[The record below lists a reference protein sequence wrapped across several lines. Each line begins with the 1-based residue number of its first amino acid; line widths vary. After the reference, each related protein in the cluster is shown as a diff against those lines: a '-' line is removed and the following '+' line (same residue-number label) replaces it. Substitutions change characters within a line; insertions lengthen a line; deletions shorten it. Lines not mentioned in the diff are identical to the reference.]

1 MKIAIIGGGAAGFF
15 LAVHVKQAAP
25 QSQVVILEKGQ
36 RVLAKVSISG
46 GGRCNLTNSFKAISD
61 SGQAYPRGA
70 RLMKR
75 LLHEFSAADT
85 YRWFEANGVP
95 LVTQE
100 DECVFPVAQNSAAII
115 NCLTQL
121 AGKLGVEVRLRTS
134 VAAVVRNAA
143 GGLEVLTGAAGN
155 ISECFDKVAVTTG
168 GAPRREGYV
177 WLAALG
183 HRLENPCPSLYTFSI
198 PHKPLNDLTG
208 VVVENAFA
216 SLPGTKF
223 RSQGPLLITHWGLSG
238 PVILKLSSY
247 AARHL
252 HDNGYRSQLLINWCG
267 DTDTERVGGKL
278 QQLFKQSTHKQMGSL
293 RPFGLQQ
300 RLWHYLLNRSALLP
314 ARLCGE
320 AGSKSLNRLV
330 AAMTADVY
338 QIEGK
343 GRFRDEFVTCGGVSL
358 ASVNA
363 RTLESKH
370 CPGLYF
376 AGEVLDIDAITGGF
390 NLQAAWTTAFVAAR
404 ALAGNINKECP

>member
-100 DECVFPVAQNSAAII
+100 DECVFPVAQNSAVII

-143 GGLEVLTGAAGN
+143 GGLEVLTGSAGN
-155 ISECFDKVAVTTG
+155 TSECFDKVAVTTG
-168 GAPRREGYV
+168 GAPAEKD
-177 WLAALG
+177 
-183 HRLENPCPSLYTFSI
+183 T
-198 PHKPLNDLTG
+198 
-208 VVVENAFA
+208 
-216 SLPGTKF
+216 PGSP
-223 RSQGPLLITHWGLSG
+223 R
-238 PVILKLSSY
+238 
-247 AARHL
+247 
-252 HDNGYRSQLLINWCG
+252 
-267 DTDTERVGGKL
+267 
-278 QQLFKQSTHKQMGSL
+278 
-293 RPFGLQQ
+293 
-300 RLWHYLLNRSALLP
+300 
-314 ARLCGE
+314 
-320 AGSKSLNRLV
+320 
-330 AAMTADVY
+330 
-338 QIEGK
+338 
-343 GRFRDEFVTCGGVSL
+343 
-358 ASVNA
+358 
-363 RTLESKH
+363 
-370 CPGLYF
+370 
-376 AGEVLDIDAITGGF
+376 
-390 NLQAAWTTAFVAAR
+390 
-404 ALAGNINKECP
+404 